1 MKTKNKKTKREQKK
15 EEIRQAIRRV
25 RDGEWADKKRD
36 PLQVVGKNWG
46 IKAVKKADAKGL
58 PTIQILAEREVK
70 MVELDL
76 DIPDE
81 IAEDMYQYGRRHIL
95 LDRSHVINWVF
106 NLGLKNFIESLA
118 GLRKAKKKCTK
129 H

>member
-1 MKTKNKKTKREQKK
+1 MKTKKKTRCEQKEK
-15 EEIRQAIRRV
+15 EIREAIRRV

-36 PLQVVGKNWG
+36 PLKMVGKDWSV
-46 IKAVKKADAKGL
+46 KAVKKADAKGV

-76 DIPDE
+76 DIPDK
-81 IAEDMYQYGRRHIL
+81 IAEDLYQYGRRHIL
-95 LDRSHVINWVF
+95 LDRSHVINWAF
-106 NLGLKNFIESLA
+106 NLGLKNFVESLA

>member
-1 MKTKNKKTKREQKK
+1 MKTKKKTRCEQKK

-25 RDGEWADKKRD
+25 RDGEWSDKKRD
-36 PLQVVGKNWG
+36 PVKMVGENWG

-76 DIPDE
+76 DIPDK

-95 LDRSHVINWVF
+95 LDRPHVINWVF
-106 NLGLKNFIESLA
+106 NLGLKNFVEL
-118 GLRKAKKKCTK
+118 LTNNKKCKK

>member
-1 MKTKNKKTKREQKK
+1 MKTKNKKTKREQKEK
-15 EEIRQAIRRV
+15 EIREAIRRV
-25 RDGEWADKKRD
+25 RDGEREDKRRD
-36 PLQVVGKNWG
+36 PIKMGGENWA

-76 DIPDE
+76 DIPDKV
-81 IAEDMYQYGRRHIL
+81 ADDMYEYGRRHIL
-95 LDRSHVINWVF
+95 LDRTHVISWVF
-106 NLGLKNFIESLA
+106 NLGLKNFVESF
-118 GLRKAKKKCTK
+118 KNNKKCTK